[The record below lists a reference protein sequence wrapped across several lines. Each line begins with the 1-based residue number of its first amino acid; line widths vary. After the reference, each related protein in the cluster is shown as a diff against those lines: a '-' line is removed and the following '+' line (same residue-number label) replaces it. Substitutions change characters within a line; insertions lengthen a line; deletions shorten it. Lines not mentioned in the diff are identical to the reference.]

1 MRLNNLP
8 NEYMS
13 GFPDFDRTPKSVIA
27 AIAVSF
33 AALQTDEDFEK
44 AKQLIRQEWFILHQN
59 QIVPQKPP
67 KAKEI
72 EKAIEQSY

>member
-33 AALQTDEDFEK
+33 AALQSDGYFEK
-44 AKQLIRQEWFILHQN
+44 AKELIRQEWFFLHQGRV
-59 QIVPQKPP
+59 VPQKPP

-72 EKAIEQSY
+72 EKAIQESY

>member
-8 NEYMS
+8 NEYAN

-44 AKQLIRQEWFILHQN
+44 AKELIRQEWFRLHQA

-72 EKAIEQSY
+72 EKAIEESY

>member
-8 NEYMS
+8 NELMS

-33 AALQTDEDFEK
+33 AALQSDGDFEK
-44 AKQLIRQEWFILHQN
+44 AKELIRQEWFLLHQGRV
-59 QIVPQKPP
+59 VPQKPP
-67 KAKEI
+67 KAKKI
-72 EKAIEQSY
+72 EKAIEESY

>member
-33 AALQTDEDFEK
+33 AALQSDGDFEK
-44 AKQLIRQEWFILHQN
+44 AKELIRQEWFLLHQGRV
-59 QIVPQKPP
+59 VPQKPP
-67 KAKEI
+67 KAKKI
-72 EKAIEQSY
+72 EKAIEESY

>member
-8 NEYMS
+8 NEYAN

-44 AKQLIRQEWFILHQN
+44 AK
-59 QIVPQKPP
+59 
-67 KAKEI
+67 EI
-72 EKAIEQSY
+72 EKAIEESY